1 MAAKRAGIVAGMF
14 WPQARLRGRRPAVGR
29 IPGIRAVFFSL
40 SSAALLAA
48 LSAAILTIF
57 VTGAD
62 AASVAAEVKT
72 GESECFAPRAAQDAA
87 DRNEPFTPTTPVDQ
101 HRAVTLLFLP
111 APIRTPTP
119 VLTADLQRLP
129 GFATGLFSPTIGKY
143 SPAQMLLDISQG
155 SRAASSLHRP
165 VSPAT
170 PGLIVDAQTDVARV
184 KDWNAIVR
192 RARAIPADLRPGL
205 LGCSVERAG
214 EYVAWTGVSGG
225 PVQTAIP
232 AMAGGEKVRRARIV
246 APTGLV
252 GSIDD
257 LQHHFSVVVA
267 ELPPG
272 GLGLGAIRRIAEAQP
287 DRMLIVVQA
296 PPNPARTRLL
306 SIAIRGIGGDGG
318 ITSAST
324 RRDGLVASTDIT
336 ATILQRIGAERP
348 RSMQGRPIEP
358 ARRLDADELRLMSAR
373 FELIAARRLPFGRDV
388 AFLFV
393 LLLVGV
399 LLIGRFT
406 DRRQELARRMQRL
419 IGLSLLWL
427 PVMLLV
433 AAALRPS
440 RQTEV
445 DIAVFGSLGLAL
457 LTDRFVRWPRAPWIP
472 VSAVL
477 TAQAIDFG
485 LLGSRFT
492 GQSLLGSNPL
502 YGARFFG
509 AGNELEAVLT
519 VSALI
524 GCGAFICDRGRV
536 SKPARWF
543 AAAGVAMAM
552 FLGLGRLGADVG
564 GVVMV
569 AAGFGTAAL
578 YAAGTRLTVTRVA
591 LLALLP
597 AAGLAFIG
605 LVDAVTGGES
615 HLTRTFQ
622 DAGGA
627 GDIFTVIARRFRSS
641 VQGAQA
647 GGVWIVVLGAMA
659 LLAWGWIRREH
670 LLSPLVQPGEDA
682 AARRPYRAALAGGV
696 AATVVG
702 ALANDSGPA
711 ILIIG
716 TIYLSMG
723 VLYLRGRPSIG

>member
-1 MAAKRAGIVAGMF
+1 M
-14 WPQARLRGRRPAVGR
+14 RGWRPADGR
-29 IPGIRAVFFSL
+29 ISGILVVFFSFL
-40 SSAALLAA
+40 V
-48 LSAAILTIF
+48 AAILPGF
-57 VTGAD
+57 ATGAD
-62 AASVAAEVKT
+62 AAVKAEAKNPSAECLAPKAAV
-72 GESECFAPRAAQDAA
+72 DAG
-87 DRNEPFTPTTPVDQ
+87 DRNEPFTPSTPVDQ
-101 HRAVTLLFLP
+101 RRAVTLLFLP

-129 GFATGLFSPTIGKY
+129 GFAVGLFSPTIGKY
-143 SPAQMLLDISQG
+143 GPAQMLLDISQG

-170 PGLIVDAQTDVARV
+170 PGLIVDARTDVARV
-184 KDWNAIVR
+184 KDWNALVR
-192 RARAIPADLRPGL
+192 RAHAIPADLRPGL
-205 LGCSVERAG
+205 LGCSVEGAG
-214 EYVAWTGVSGG
+214 AYMAWTGVSGG

-232 AMAGGEKVRRARIV
+232 AMAGGNSVRRVRIV
-246 APTGLV
+246 PPTELV
-252 GSIDD
+252 GSIED
-257 LQHHFSVVVA
+257 LQRRFSVAVS

-272 GLGLGAIRRIAEAQP
+272 GFGLGAIRRIAEAQP

-306 SIAIRGIGGDGG
+306 SIAVRGIGGDGG

-336 ATILQRIGAERP
+336 ATILGRIGADRP

-358 ARRLDADELRLMSAR
+358 ARRLDAEELRLMSAR

-399 LLIGRFT
+399 ALLGRFT
-406 DRRQELARRMQRL
+406 DRRKELARRVQRL
-419 IGLSLLWL
+419 VGLSLLWL

-457 LTDRFVRWPRAPWIP
+457 LTDRFVRWPRAPWVP
-472 VSAVL
+472 VSAAL
-477 TAQAIDFG
+477 MAQTIDFAI
-485 LLGSRFT
+485 LGSRFT

-519 VSALI
+519 VSTLI
-524 GCGAFICDRGRV
+524 GCGAFICDRGRS

-578 YAAGTRLTVTRVA
+578 YASRARLTVVRVA
-591 LLALLP
+591 LLAMLP
-597 AAGLAFIG
+597 VAGLAFI
-605 LVDAVTGGES
+605 VAIDAVTGGES

-627 GDIFTVIARRFRSS
+627 ADILTVITRRFRSS

-647 GGVWIVVLGAMA
+647 GGVWIVVLGAIA
-659 LLAWGWIRREH
+659 LLVWGWIKRER
-670 LLSPLVQPGEDA
+670 LLAPLVEPGEDA
-682 AARRPYRAALAGGV
+682 NARRPYRAALAGGV
-696 AATVVG
+696 AATVIG

-723 VLYLRGRPSIG
+723 VLYLRGRPHIG